1 MDILWTAIA
10 ICAMVSVAFY
20 VLALSWQRML
30 RSHSRAIRELFD
42 RLESLEAMD
51 DPLMRRKIG
60 ELMPSPLEQV
70 YILSFRLGERF
81 WRDTLGANEQQVRH
95 IHEHGTFIGSV
106 KIEVWR
112 SHAAITLRELLPQSK
127 SAGWQTR
134 TVDLYATD
142 SAAPAVLWQL
152 CLEPAANSRGT
163 EPPLVELRYENGT
176 IVLATRSGAN
186 RARPE
191 GSHGESVDE
200 RIVFC
205 IPLDA
210 EQLAQFRVPEAK
222 RETGGVESE
231 PAAGPSEAGGQC
243 ADRWFASFS
252 HQEERQGVDWQL
264 RVRDL
269 NSQTASGHWTIMEPP
284 QVRRVS

>member
-1 MDILWTAIA
+1 MDILWAAIA
-10 ICAMVSVAFY
+10 ICAIVSVAFY

-42 RLESLEAMD
+42 RLEALEAMD

-70 YILSFRLGERF
+70 HILSFRLSERF
-81 WRDTLGANEQQVRH
+81 WRDTLGATELQVRH
-95 IHEHGTFIGSV
+95 VHEHGTFIGSV

-112 SHAAITLRELLPQSK
+112 SHAAITVRELLPQSK

-134 TVDLYATD
+134 TVDIYATD
-142 SAAPAVLWQL
+142 SSAPAVLWQL

-163 EPPLVELRYENGT
+163 EPPSVELRYVNGA
-176 IVLATRSGAN
+176 IVLATRSGTN

-191 GSHGESVDE
+191 ASHSESMDE

-210 EQLAQFRVPEAK
+210 EQLAQFRVPEVD

-231 PAAGPSEAGGQC
+231 AAAGPSGAGGQR
-243 ADRWFASFS
+243 ADGWIASFS
-252 HQEERQGVDWQL
+252 HQDERQGVDWQL
-264 RVRDL
+264 RIRDL
-269 NSQTASGHWTIMEPP
+269 NGRTTSEHWTIMEPP